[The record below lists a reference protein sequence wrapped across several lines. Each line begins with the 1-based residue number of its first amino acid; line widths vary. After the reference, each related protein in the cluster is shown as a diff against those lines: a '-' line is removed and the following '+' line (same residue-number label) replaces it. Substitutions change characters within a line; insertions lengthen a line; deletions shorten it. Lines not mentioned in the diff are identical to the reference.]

1 LHVCQQIFNEARLTL
16 YTDNMF
22 IFMQARVMLIFM
34 QKMTS
39 EQARAINSVQILPF
53 FFSDSGLA
61 QRRRSCERAVSLL
74 PNLTSFALR
83 STMIRPAILERLPFE
98 WEWMENFLCL
108 RALQLRDVVIEITD
122 QESAKLE
129 GKVEQLALELRRK
142 LLMGPYSAQ
151 SQMVFDG
158 VDLQSCEER
167 CTLTDSSNPR

>member
-1 LHVCQQIFNEARLTL
+1 
-16 YTDNMF
+16 
-22 IFMQARVMLIFM
+22 
-34 QKMTS
+34 
-39 EQARAINSVQILPF
+39 
-53 FFSDSGLA
+53 
-61 QRRRSCERAVSLL
+61 
-74 PNLTSFALR
+74 
-83 STMIRPAILERLPFE
+83 
-98 WEWMENFLCL
+98 MENFLCL